1 VEREWV
7 TPEHRAAAEQY
18 IKFLLERPQQEK
30 ALAHGFRPG
39 DPGVALAAPVDAAH
53 GVDPR
58 EPKTTLEVPGVR
70 VMEAIRGLWARHK
83 KPAHVVLVFDT
94 SGSMQQE
101 RRMVNARPGAAQLV
115 AMLGDKDTVSLLPF
129 SDALTWAEKAVP
141 LKSGRERV
149 TGRINGLIPQGGT
162 ALYDAIAAAYQFL
175 QQDSAAGRI
184 TAVVVLT
191 DGDDN
196 KSKLSLDGLLQQVR
210 FDAERSPT
218 RIFTIGYGAEAR
230 KDVLK
235 KIADATEAKNFV
247 GTPEHIREVFKEL
260 ATFF

>member
-1 VEREWV
+1 
-7 TPEHRAAAEQY
+7 
-18 IKFLLERPQQEK
+18 
-30 ALAHGFRPG
+30 
-39 DPGVALAAPVDAAH
+39 
-53 GVDPR
+53 
-58 EPKTTLEVPGVR
+58 
-70 VMEAIRGLWARHK
+70 
-83 KPAHVVLVFDT
+83 VFDT

-115 AMLGDKDTVSLLPF
+115 AMLGDEDTVSLLPF
-129 SDALTWAEKAVP
+129 SDTLNWAEKAVP

-247 GTPEHIREVFKEL
+247 GTPENIREVFKEI